1 MAQNVALVTGIAGGL
16 AQLVAQELYRVGFR
30 VAGVDY
36 RPFKRELGF
45 PIDLFQANYN
55 KTKIEDVF
63 RRVSPTHVLH
73 LGRVGNLKERLGKR
87 YDLNVIGSRKLM
99 ELSLKYNVRRLL
111 VLSTFHIYGAHP
123 SNHIPIFEDEPL
135 RAGVDFHE
143 LADAVQLD
151 TQAVLWCYQHPE
163 VPTVILRPCNVAGAH
178 LSNAISSFLRLPTL
192 PTLLGFNP
200 MVQFVDE
207 RDLTD
212 AVVTALLG
220 KANGVFNVAG
230 QHPLPWR
237 TALELTGARL
247 VPVPS
252 GFAWLYLKAS
262 GLFAATF
269 PPYLLNFFKYPCVI
283 SDRAFREAFEWAPKV
298 SEEECIRATVGGRG

>member
-1 MAQNVALVTGIAGGL
+1 M
-16 AQLVAQELYRVGFR
+16 
-30 VAGVDY
+30 
-36 RPFKRELGF
+36 
-45 PIDLFQANYN
+45 
-55 KTKIEDVF
+55 
-63 RRVSPTHVLH
+63 
-73 LGRVGNLKERLGKR
+73 
-87 YDLNVIGSRKLM
+87 IGSRKVMDLC
-99 ELSLKYNVRRLL
+99 LKYGVRRLL

-163 VPTVILRPCNVAGAH
+163 IPTVILRPCNVVGPH

-192 PTLLGFNP
+192 PTMLGFNP
-200 MVQFVDE
+200 MVQLIDE
-207 RDLTD
+207 RDLTS
-212 AVVTALLG
+212 AVVTSLLG
-220 KANGVFNVAG
+220 GTSGVYNVAG
-230 QHPLPWR
+230 QHPVPWR
-237 TALELTGARL
+237 TALALTGSRL

-262 GLFAATF
+262 GLFSATF

-283 SDRAFREAFEWAPKV
+283 SDRAFRTAFEWTPRV
-298 SEEECIRATVGGRG
+298 SEEDCIREAVSTGR